1 MKHLPPI
8 KLNWLNRAV
17 EVHNY
22 HVQQCKD
29 ESGWTMEKTADSLN
43 RSTGSVSQDILIAS
57 WCKTHAKQLRRC
69 NSMKDALEFIKGK
82 KREMFKEVEL

>member
-1 MKHLPPI
+1 MKRLPPI

-29 ESGWTMEKTADSLN
+29 ESGWTIEKTAHALN
-43 RSTGSVSQDILIAS
+43 RSIGSVSQDLLIAS
-57 WCKTHAKQLRRC
+57 WCKSHEKQLKRC

-82 KREMFKEVEL
+82 KRENLREIEI